1 MPSRAGYTLM
11 ELVVVLA
18 DHEPAPSPIHAL
30 YPSARLLPAR
40 VRAFL
45 DLAQEDGVRSY

>member
-1 MPSRAGYTLM
+1 MDCVAWQWPGFQR
-11 ELVVVLA
+11 VLA
-18 DHEPAPSPIHAL
+18 DHQAAPSPIHAL

-45 DLAQEDGVRSY
+45 DLAQADGVRAY